1 MIKLKYQRKW
11 FLKKK
16 KEKKTVRE
24 SKNRL
29 EKWKSRT
36 MRREKRE
43 IREMIEHGI
52 RTFEPVDLLLQLLHG
67 SLSELGTSFSL
78 S

>member
-1 MIKLKYQRKW
+1 
-11 FLKKK
+11 
-16 KEKKTVRE
+16 
-24 SKNRL
+24 
-29 EKWKSRT
+29 